1 MAFIEQSRSAA
12 MAGGY
17 ASTRTKMIEKLD
29 DRLDHYVEDVLEY
42 LRGDGPTEAA
52 SARAYLDLAA
62 RLIGFLRDEKAAQI
76 VRRRAAA

>member
-1 MAFIEQSRSAA
+1 

-17 ASTRTKMIEKLD
+17 ASARTKMIEKLD

-42 LRGDGPTEAA
+42 LRGDAPERAA
-52 SARAYLDLAA
+52 SARAYLDTAA
-62 RLIGFLRDEKAAQI
+62 RLIGLLRDEKAAQI